1 MRFVTPWDLARPINV
16 CSCTGRARRCAG
28 RSKPTSKWTERGIE
42 NLGRSKAMSPS
53 GGLTCREFVE
63 LATEYLEGTMSD
75 EDRSRFEQ
83 HLAICPGCVTYV
95 EQMRQTISL

>member
-1 MRFVTPWDLARPINV
+1 
-16 CSCTGRARRCAG
+16 
-28 RSKPTSKWTERGIE
+28 
-42 NLGRSKAMSPS
+42 MSPS

-95 EQMRQTISL
+95 EQMRQTISLVGRIAEESIPTEAQEVLLEAFRDWRARRDR